1 MKIIAALAQI
11 ALVLLLASAAQA
23 QASEQ
28 TETAP
33 IITNDAAKHTSFVV
47 YYMGDPSSELDDPN
61 SYLRTFMDVY
71 QLKVVN
77 TFEVTTDSK
86 GFTLQATEQ
95 LDLPNV
101 TAKEL
106 SLIDGVIM
114 IEIVYT
120 RPTTQS

>member
-1 MKIIAALAQI
+1 MKLITVLAQI
-11 ALVLLLASAAQA
+11 ALVLLLVSTAQA

-28 TETAP
+28 TETTV
-33 IITNDAAKHTSFVV
+33 ISDAAKYTSFVV
-47 YYMGDPSSELDDPN
+47 YYMGDPTNELDDPN

-71 QLKVVN
+71 NLKVVN
-77 TFEVTTDSK
+77 TFEVTADSK
-86 GFTLQATEQ
+86 GFTLQATEH

-106 SLIDGVIM
+106 SLIDGIIM

-120 RPTTQS
+120 KPTTQS